1 MGEHQRLVWLLSM
14 PSCATV
20 NQWMQSL
27 TQTDFTTSE
36 QHKES
41 TQARQQRDQKDTI
54 TIIDY
59 QSQKNPF
66 SADEVLRSIVS
77 GQAADTSVNVD
88 NAKEIGQR
96 ILSSMNGQPVSDV
109 TFKKSNRAVTMA
121 VKSDLKIGQEAVQVD
136 PQLLFQRLLQVAR
149 DDADRLHE
157 IFQHELTSLPTS
169 LFGGSGFPREANKH
183 TLTEFLW
190 SSEESTPASL
200 PCENIKYILDGG
212 SLLHRLPWPKGSSY
226 TDLVEMYVNFVSRK
240 YEDANI
246 IFDGYC
252 SGPGTKDMTHLRR
265 SKGMV
270 GTNIA
275 FTADMLLCEKKG
287 TLPRQRRK

>member
-1 MGEHQRLVWLLSM
+1 
-14 PSCATV
+14 
-20 NQWMQSL
+20 
-27 TQTDFTTSE
+27 
-36 QHKES
+36 
-41 TQARQQRDQKDTI
+41 
-54 TIIDY
+54 
-59 QSQKNPF
+59 
-66 SADEVLRSIVS
+66 
-77 GQAADTSVNVD
+77 
-88 NAKEIGQR
+88 
-96 ILSSMNGQPVSDV
+96 
-109 TFKKSNRAVTMA
+109 MA

-149 DDADRLHE
+149 DDTDRLHE

-169 LFGGSGFPREANKH
+169 LFDGSGFPGETNKH
-183 TLTEFLW
+183 TLAEFLW

-200 PCENIKYILDGG
+200 PSENIKYILDGG

-240 YEDANI
+240 YKDANI

-270 GTNIA
+270 GTNTA
-275 FTADMLLCEKKG
+275 FTADMLLCEKKEHFLANAENKEQFLRLLG
-287 TLPRQRRK
+287 SAFEARGFATRHAQGDADCLIVQEALLSAKKCADCCDW